1 MWPIL
6 LQCSHHGL
14 AFLCQTSLWEDV
26 ASQAVKADP
35 FMVGVVNV
43 TSEVVDRLVV
53 IPIPYLVI

>member
-14 AFLCQTSLWEDV
+14 SFFYQTSLWEDV
-26 ASQAVKADP
+26 ALKVAKAAP
-35 FMVGVVNV
+35 SMVGVVNV
-43 TSEVVDRLVV
+43 ISEVVDRPVV